1 MNKKTKNMIPKID
14 IKGKFK
20 APDYIFWMI
29 ANLYNGI
36 LENFETLQDM
46 IPANIEFS
54 SDVFTYDYNCVLVAL
69 RALDEI
75 GYESTL
81 PTYRKCEDADGVR
94 YIYGFN
100 VMKMI

>member
-1 MNKKTKNMIPKID
+1 MILKID
-14 IKGKFK
+14 TKGKFK
-20 APDYIFWMI
+20 ASDYIFWMI

-54 SDVFTYDYNCVLVAL
+54 TDIFSYDYNCVLVAL

-81 PTYRKCEDADGVR
+81 PTYRKCEDDDGVK
-94 YIYGFN
+94 YVYCFN